1 MNTRELL
8 TRATALLDDA
18 GCESPRLDAELLLM
32 HAWQIDRTTLIIR
45 MLDEV
50 PEDVARE
57 FWKFF
62 ARRQQREPVAYIT
75 GIKEFWSL
83 PFRVDSRVLIPR
95 PETEHLIEKV
105 IAVFPDRTKAWRFC
119 DIGTGSGCIS
129 AALATEFPEAQIV
142 ATDISEPALE
152 VAFYNAR
159 KLQVSDRIEFR
170 LGDTFE
176 TLEQGEEKFD
186 AIVSNPPYVALHEME
201 ELEPELSYEPN
212 IALTDGNDG
221 RSILVHLLDQ
231 CRYWLKPGGYL
242 IVETG
247 TCGLPETPPHLEQL
261 EHYHDLAGIKRGGI
275 YRLNINT
282 Q

>member
-1 MNTRELL
+1 MNTRDLL

-32 HAWQIDRTTLIIR
+32 HAWEINRTTLIIR

-50 PEDVARE
+50 PEDVASD
-57 FWKFF
+57 FWQLF

-75 GIKEFWSL
+75 GMKEFWSL

-105 IAVFPDRTKAWRFC
+105 LAVFPDRTKAWRFC

-129 AALATEFPEAQIV
+129 AALASEFPDARIV

-152 VAFYNAR
+152 VAYYNAC
-159 KLQVSDRIEFR
+159 KLNFADRIDFR

-176 TLEQGEEKFD
+176 TLEQDEEKFD

-201 ELEPELSYEPN
+201 ELEPELSYEPH

-221 RSILVHLLDQ
+221 RSILGHLLDQ

-261 EHYHDLAGIKRGGI
+261 EHYRDLAGIKRGGI